1 MGIDEVHGT
10 NANAVGD
17 AYLELGCELSFTCA
31 PYLLESRPKFGQ
43 QIMWGE
49 SNAGKVR
56 DLRPS

>member
-1 MGIDEVHGT
+1 MGVDEAHGT

-31 PYLLESRPKFGQ
+31 PYLLVSRPKFGQ

-49 SNAGKVR
+49 SNAGKV
-56 DLRPS
+56 